1 MNILAH
7 SKPDSPMGD
16 WQTLQDHCKAVAEMV
31 EVDAM
36 RQKTDASDD
45 FSFASGQIASRWRE
59 TGDRPLIA
67 HVTPNDQN
75 RTESLTEH
83 LLAVQAKAH
92 KFGSR
97 FGCGELAKFLGG
109 IHDFGKAAQNVQDYL
124 WSAAGK
130 CSEDE
135 ETEEEVNE
143 QMNGRKRGPDH
154 SSAGGQFAERA
165 LPGLGLLLAYA
176 VTGHH
181 GGMPDGISPKASLE
195 KRLKKMLPDWE
206 VAAHKEL
213 PAGLFEYDRAAI
225 YGEATPFLSDRRGY
239 FQKDRSGYSLAFL
252 TRMLF
257 SCLVDADFIATE
269 RFMNKERADERE
281 SMAGCEFVS
290 LQARLDAHFEKLA
303 AKVLASGTADSP
315 VNVIREEVRAD
326 CVSAASLPPGLFTL
340 TVPTGGGKTLSS
352 MAFALR
358 HAAAHGLDRVIYVIP
373 YTSII
378 EQNAKVF
385 RDVFGDEIVL
395 EHHGNVD
402 YEAGEPRMRFLAEN
416 WDAPIIVTTSVQF
429 FESLHANRASSCR
442 KLHNMAH
449 SVIILDEAQSLPI
462 DLLKPCLRSLEELVC
477 RYGASVV
484 LCTATQPA
492 VLAGQLAKGGLIG
505 GTFGRREIIP
515 AERHL
520 HERLRRVVTER
531 LPGKVSDADLLEL
544 AAEHPSALVIV
555 NTRRHA
561 REMFEAARMR
571 FSERTVFHLSAQ
583 MCPQHRTEILSCAKR
598 LLCLGKPCLLVSTQL
613 IEAGVD
619 IDFPCVFREMAG
631 ADSLS
636 QAAGRCN
643 REGRLAEPGRVF
655 FFETSENHSPPGF
668 LATAAAKG
676 KEVLS
681 LEEFRDDLLAPELVT
696 RYFELLYDSLKSN
709 LDRLSVLTDLIPSA
723 VSGDRDSLLVYKFR
737 TLGERFHLISEPS
750 ISVFIPYGEE
760 GRRLCEE
767 LRSTYATGEQRKLAR
782 KLQRYAVSLRG
793 PEPRDEDGNLIAEL
807 VHDAW
812 WVLSN
817 VEQYYDRDF
826 GVCKQAK
833 TDLLNI

>member
-1 MNILAH
+1 MSIYAH
-7 SKPDSPMGD
+7 SKPGSPMSD
-16 WQTLQDHCKAVAEMV
+16 WQTLQDHSKAVADV
-31 EVDAM
+31 AVSDAI
-36 RQKTDASDD
+36 
-45 FSFASGQIASRWRE
+45 GQETTPSRVSSHQAGHDQIRE

-67 HVTPNDQN
+67 HVDPNDPN
-75 RTESLTEH
+75 RTEPLTEH
-83 LLAVQAKAH
+83 LLSVQAEAQ

-124 WSAAGK
+124 WSAAGE
-130 CSEDE
+130 CSEEDE
-135 ETEEEVNE
+135 AEEAVKEPKNI
-143 QMNGRKRGPDH
+143 RKRGPDH
-154 SSAGGQFAERA
+154 SSAGGQFLERESD
-165 LPGLGLLLAYA
+165 LRGLSLLLAYA
-176 VTGHH
+176 ATGHH
-181 GGMPDGISPKASLE
+181 AGMPDGIGASQSSLE
-195 KRLKKMLPDWE
+195 NRLKK
-206 VAAHKEL
+206 EL
-213 PAGLFEYDRAAI
+213 PNWKSVAYKQLPSGLFEYDRAAI
-225 YGEATPFLSDRRGY
+225 AKEMAPFLDSEKFPPRYEGY
-239 FQKDRSGYSLAFL
+239 PLAFL

-269 RFMNKERADERE
+269 RFMDRERADERE
-281 SMAGCEFVS
+281 SIAGRDFVS
-290 LQARLDAHFEKLA
+290 LQARLDAYFDNLA
-303 AKVLASGTADSP
+303 AKVHASGMAESS
-315 VNVIREEVRAD
+315 VNAIREEVRAD
-326 CVSAASLPPGLFTL
+326 CVAAASLPPGLFTL

-385 RDVFGDEIVL
+385 RDVFGDDIVL

-402 YEAGEPRMRFLAEN
+402 YEAREPRMRFLSEN
-416 WDAPIIVTTSVQF
+416 WDVPVIVTTSVQF

-442 KLHNMAH
+442 KLHNLAR
-449 SVIILDEAQSLPI
+449 SVIIFDEAQSLPI
-462 DLLKPCLRSLEELVC
+462 DLLKPCLRSLDELVC

-492 VLAGQLAKGGLIG
+492 VLAGQLTKGGLTG
-505 GTFGRREIIP
+505 GTLGCREIIP
-515 AERHL
+515 ADRHL
-520 HERLRRVVTER
+520 HARLRRVVAAR
-531 LPGKVSDADLLEL
+531 LPGKVSDSDLLEL

-561 REMFEAARMR
+561 REMFESARTR
-571 FSERTVFHLSAQ
+571 FPDRTVFHLSAQ
-583 MCPQHRTEILSCAKR
+583 MCPQHRMEILSCVKR
-598 LLCLGKPCLLVSTQL
+598 LLCLGKPCLLISTQL

-643 REGRLAEPGRVF
+643 REGRLSEPGRVF
-655 FFETSENHSPPGF
+655 FFESSENHSPPGF

-681 LEEFRDDLLAPELVT
+681 LKEFQDDLLAPELVT
-696 RYFELLYDSLKSN
+696 RYFELLYDSLKSD
-709 LDRLSVLTDLIPSA
+709 LDRLSVLTDLIPRA
-723 VSGDRDSLLVYKFR
+723 VSGDRDSLLGYKFR
-737 TLGERFHLISEPS
+737 TLGEQFHLISEPS

-760 GRRLCEE
+760 GRRLCTE
-767 LRSTYATGEQRKLAR
+767 LRSTYATGAQRKLAR

-793 PEPRDEDGNLIAEL
+793 LEPRDEDGSLMAES
-807 VHDAW
+807 VHNTW

-817 VEQYYDRDF
+817 VEQYYDKGF

>member
-1 MNILAH
+1 MSIYAH
-7 SKPDSPMGD
+7 SKPGSPMSD
-16 WQTLQDHCKAVAEMV
+16 WQTLQDHGKAVADMAV
-31 EVDAM
+31 SDAIGQEAAPS
-36 RQKTDASDD
+36 RV
-45 FSFASGQIASRWRE
+45 FSHQAGHDQIRE
-59 TGDRPLIA
+59 TSDRPLIA
-67 HVTPNDQN
+67 HVDPNDPN
-75 RTESLTEH
+75 RTEPLTEH
-83 LLAVQAKAH
+83 LLAVQDEAQR
-92 KFGSR
+92 FGSR

-124 WSAAGK
+124 WSAAGE
-130 CSEDE
+130 CSEYDE
-135 ETEEEVNE
+135 AEEAVKEPKNI
-143 QMNGRKRGPDH
+143 RKRGPDH
-154 SSAGGQFAERA
+154 SSAGGQFSERA

-176 VTGHH
+176 ATGHH
-181 GGMPDGISPKASLE
+181 TGLPDGIGSSQSSLE
-195 KRLKKMLPDWE
+195 NRLQKELPDWE
-206 VAAHKEL
+206 AVGRQQL
-213 PAGLFEYDRAAI
+213 PSNLFEYNCTEIRN
-225 YGEATPFLSDRRGY
+225 GVTPFLLHGD
-239 FQKDRSGYSLAFL
+239 GYSLAFL

-269 RFMNKERADERE
+269 RFMDKERADERE
-281 SMAGCEFVS
+281 SITGRDFVS
-290 LQARLDAHFEKLA
+290 LQAILDAYFDKLA
-303 AKVLASGTADSP
+303 AKVLASGTADTP
-315 VNVIREEVRAD
+315 VNVIREEVRVD

-385 RDVFGDEIVL
+385 RDIFGDDIVL

-402 YEAGEPRMRFLAEN
+402 YEARDSRMRFLAEN
-416 WDAPIIVTTSVQF
+416 WDVPIIVTTSVQF
-429 FESLHANRASSCR
+429 FESLHSNRTSSCR
-442 KLHNMAH
+442 KLHNLAR
-449 SVIILDEAQSLPI
+449 SVVILDEAQSLPI
-462 DLLKPCLRSLEELVC
+462 DLLKPCLRALDELVC
-477 RYGASVV
+477 RYGTSVV

-492 VLAGQLAKGGLIG
+492 VLSGQLAKGGLTG
-505 GTFGRREIIP
+505 GKFGCREIIP
-515 AERHL
+515 AERRL
-520 HERLRRVVTER
+520 HERLRRVVAER

-544 AAEHPSALVIV
+544 AVERPSALVIV

-561 REMFEAARMR
+561 REMFESARTR
-571 FSERTVFHLSAQ
+571 FPDRTVFHLSAQ
-583 MCPQHRTEILSCAKR
+583 MCPQHRTEILSSVKR
-598 LLCLGKPCLLVSTQL
+598 LLCVGEPCLLISTQL

-619 IDFPCVFREMAG
+619 IDFPCVFREMSG

-643 REGRLAEPGRVF
+643 REGRLSGPGRVF
-655 FFETSENHSPPGF
+655 FFESAENHLPPGF

-681 LEEFRDDLLAPELVT
+681 LEEFKDDLLAPDLVT

-709 LDRLSVLTDLIPSA
+709 LDRLSVLSDLIPSA
-723 VSGDRDSLLVYKFR
+723 MPKDHDSFLVYKFR

-767 LRSTYATGEQRKLAR
+767 LRRTYATGEQRKIAR

-793 PEPRDEDGNLIAEL
+793 PEPRDEDGNLMAEL
-807 VHDAW
+807 VHDTW
-812 WVLSN
+812 WVLPN
-817 VEQYYDRDF
+817 VEQYYDRDY

-833 TDLLNI
+833 NNLLDI